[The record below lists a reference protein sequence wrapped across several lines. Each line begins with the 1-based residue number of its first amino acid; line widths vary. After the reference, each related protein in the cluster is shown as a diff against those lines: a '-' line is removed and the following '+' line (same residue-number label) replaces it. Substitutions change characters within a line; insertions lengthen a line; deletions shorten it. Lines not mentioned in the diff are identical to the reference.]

1 MAGFLFALLATF
13 IAGIGARDQV
23 LVAALAARQGA
34 RPLALMVALACVLAT
49 ATLAVLAADLA
60 LPRMGLV
67 QRQYFAALA
76 LALAGLE
83 MVFARR
89 TRVPDEPT
97 DSLGAFAIVLFAQQL
112 FDAGRFLIVAIAVA
126 TTASL
131 AAGLGGALGGGGVVA
146 AGWLGGTDLL
156 GRNLAPWRRACGV
169 LLLLVAGW
177 TALNAR

>member
-34 RPLALMVALACVLAT
+34 RPLALVVALASALAT
-49 ATLAVLAADLA
+49 AAIAVLAADLA
-60 LPRMGLV
+60 LPRMGPI

-76 LALAGLE
+76 LGLAGLE

-97 DSLGAFAIVLFAQQL
+97 DSLGAFAIVLFVQQL
-112 FDAGRFLIVAIAVA
+112 LDAGRFLIVAIAVA
-126 TTASL
+126 TTASIP
-131 AAGLGGALGGGGVVA
+131 AGLGGALGGGGVVA
-146 AGWLGGTDLL
+146 AGWLGGGDLL
-156 GRNLAPWRRACGV
+156 GRNLAPWRRICGAV
-169 LLLLVAGW
+169 LLLVALW
-177 TALNAR
+177 TALTAR